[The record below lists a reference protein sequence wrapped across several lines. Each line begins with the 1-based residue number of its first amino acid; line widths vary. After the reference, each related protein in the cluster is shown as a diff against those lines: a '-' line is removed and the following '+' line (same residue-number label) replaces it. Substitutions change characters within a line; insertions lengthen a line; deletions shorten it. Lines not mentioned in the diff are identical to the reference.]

1 MYKNSVITI
10 MRSPLLLFA
19 LFALTTISEA
29 YSFENS
35 EAQAAVCWESPTCG
49 LNNKPLE
56 KSIIKVDSTFLP
68 LIITKTTYS
77 QYYSNN
83 FPSLITAI
91 KENLI
96 LADPAGNMHFLKEDI
111 FSETGFPLIH
121 KKYVSVKDLKYID
134 KFESLFA
141 CFHYVDDADNSK
153 HTAIGQL
160 KLNKN
165 IKNDK
170 LQWDFLFDS
179 NHKEVRPNSCAMDV
193 SGSKIYFI
201 IGSANEGEINH
212 TIAQN
217 KDNTLGKSY
226 TLDITNR
233 KVELLTLGHRVS
245 LGVVAR
251 NDGYVWFTE
260 NGERGGDKLSYLIRN
275 KNYGWPLKV
284 SGTRYLQF
292 TSSTNPSEKNNN
304 KADLSSYID
313 PIYAWL
319 PSISPSGL
327 IELHDF
333 NSAWDGDLL
342 MGSLKAQSL
351 YRIRLRD
358 NHVLSIEQI
367 YIGQRIRGIKQLNKE
382 ILLTTDEG
390 ALITLAVDSERLKL
404 NSPLPAI
411 PGGQHLLYCVNCHS
425 ISSAD
430 VTAGFGPTLRGI
442 YGKEIA
448 SQNFPY
454 FSDSLKKVV
463 GIWDEAKLTSFLL
476 DPSSFAPGTTM
487 NLGINL
493 SKEDV
498 KKIVDVLKTI
508 K

>member
-1 MYKNSVITI
+1 MII
-10 MRSPLLLFA
+10 RRPLLLFA
-19 LFALTTISEA
+19 ICALARISEVQ
-29 YSFENS
+29 SFESS
-35 EAQAAVCWESPTCG
+35 EVHGAVCWESAACG
-49 LNNKPLE
+49 MNNKPLG
-56 KSIIKVDSTFLP
+56 KSINKVDSTLLP

-91 KENLI
+91 KDNLV
-96 LADPAGNMHFLKEDI
+96 LADSAGNMHYLKEDI
-111 FSETGFPLIH
+111 FSETGFPTIH
-121 KKYVSVKDLKYID
+121 KKLVTVKDLKYVD

-141 CFHYVDDADNSK
+141 CFQYVDDSDNSK

-160 KLNKN
+160 KLINN

-179 NHKEVRPNSCAMDV
+179 NHREVRPNSCVLDI

-201 IGSANEGEINH
+201 IGTVNEGEINH
-212 TIAQN
+212 PIAQN
-217 KDNTLGKSY
+217 NDNTLGKSY

-245 LGVVAR
+245 LGIVAR
-251 NDGYVWFTE
+251 HNDQVWFTE
-260 NGERGGDKLSYLIRN
+260 HGERGGDKLSYLIRN

-284 SGTRYLQF
+284 SGTRYSQF
-292 TSSTNPSEKNNN
+292 TNTTNPSEKQNN
-304 KADLSSYID
+304 KVELNSYIE

-319 PSISPSGL
+319 PSIAPSAL
-327 IELHDF
+327 IELHEF
-333 NSAWDGDLL
+333 NPAWDGDLL

-351 YRIRLRD
+351 YRVRLKDSR
-358 NHVLSIEQI
+358 VLSIEQI
-367 YIGQRIRGIKQLNKE
+367 YIGQRIRGIKQLKKE

-390 ALITLAVDSERLKL
+390 TLVSLSIDSERLKL
-404 NSPLPAI
+404 NSTLPAI
-411 PGGQHLLYCVNCHS
+411 LGGQHLLYCVNCHS
-425 ISSAD
+425 ISSTD
-430 VTAGFGPTLRGI
+430 VTSGFGPSLRGI
-442 YGKEIA
+442 FGREIA
-448 SQNFPY
+448 SQNFAY

-463 GIWDEAKLTSFLL
+463 GVWDEAKLTSFLQ

-487 NLGINL
+487 NIGINL
-493 SKEDV
+493 SSDDI